1 MQKPWETDLHIYD
14 DEAELLAG
22 LRQGD
27 RLACSCLLK
36 RYAPRFLRLARQIT
50 GDPEEA
56 EEVLQEAF
64 TAACAQIPRFE
75 GRSGLGTWLHRIV
88 VNTALMRLRRR
99 RTREEPLVEEMP
111 LPAAEHASSPEAMAL
126 NAETR
131 AAIDAAILALP
142 DSLRAAF
149 VLYELDGMPVRE
161 AAQTLR
167 ISESALKVRAH
178 RARQTLR
185 VALADLISAPEPP
198 PLPSDMEQRLADRL
212 CALSPSSAHPSE

>member
-1 MQKPWETDLHIYD
+1 MQKPWETDLHVYD
-14 DEAELLAG
+14 DESQLLAG

-36 RYAPRFLRLARQIT
+36 RYASRFLRLARQIT
-50 GDPEEA
+50 RSPEEA

-88 VNTALMRLRRR
+88 VNSALMRLRRH
-99 RTREEPLVEEMP
+99 TAREEPLTAEMP

-126 NAETR
+126 NVETR
-131 AAIDAAILALP
+131 SAIDAAIVALP
-142 DSLRAAF
+142 DSLRTAF

-161 AAQTLR
+161 AARALG

-178 RARQTLR
+178 RARQALR
-185 VALADLISAPEPP
+185 VALADVMSTPELP
-198 PLPSDMEQRLADRL
+198 PLPSEIEQRLTDQL
-212 CALSPSSAHPSE
+212 CGLHPTSAHSSE

>member
-14 DEAELLAG
+14 DEAQLLAG

-36 RYAPRFLRLARQIT
+36 RYAPRFLRLARQLT

-64 TAACAQIPRFE
+64 TAACAQMPRFE

-99 RTREEPLVEEMP
+99 TAREQPLTEEMP
-111 LPAAEHASSPEAMAL
+111 LPAVEQLSSPEAIAL

-131 AAIDAAILALP
+131 TAIDTAVLALP
-142 DSLRAAF
+142 AALRAAF

-161 AAQTLR
+161 AAHALG

-178 RARQTLR
+178 RARQALR
-185 VALADLISAPEPP
+185 VALADVVSAPEPP
-198 PLPSDMEQRLADRL
+198 PLSSEMEQRLTDHL
-212 CALSPSSAHPSE
+212 CAFHPSSAPSPA